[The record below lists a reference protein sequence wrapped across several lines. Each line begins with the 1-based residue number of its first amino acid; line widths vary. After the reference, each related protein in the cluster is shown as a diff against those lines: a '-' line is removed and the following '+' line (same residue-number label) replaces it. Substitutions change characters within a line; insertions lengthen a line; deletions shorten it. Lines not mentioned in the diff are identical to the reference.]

1 MTWTNQMRMD
11 ARFMY
16 EKQGMH
22 VDEIGLKLGKTGA
35 SVRMLLVKA
44 GVYKAQTKSSDGI
57 DYQALFNKV
66 YAQVGPAMI

>member
-16 EKQGMH
+16 EKQGMS
-22 VDEIGLKLGKTGA
+22 VDDIGTKLGKTGA

-44 GVYKAQTKSSDGI
+44 GVYKAKTVSSDGI
-57 DYQALFNKV
+57 DYAALCDKG
-66 YAQVGPAMI
+66 YKEGGPGLF

>member
-22 VDEIGLKLGKTGA
+22 VDEIGLKLGKN
-35 SVRMLLVKA
+35 RRF
-44 GVYKAQTKSSDGI
+44 SS
-57 DYQALFNKV
+57 
-66 YAQVGPAMI
+66 YAFS